1 MFPLVAVLF
10 LATSV
15 SGVPSGKTVK
25 LNNGVIM
32 PSINLGTCCGS
43 EPKVGLAPW
52 LAAGGTGI
60 DTAFDYRDQMDINN
74 VIHNTYKPTPKR
86 DSLFITTKVPAG
98 FGNSTDCLPGQAG
111 IDSAVNYV
119 HENLRELGVT
129 QVDLV
134 LVHRPCQ
141 SKQTHDIK
149 GSNQA
154 LWDGMLEVLKQN
166 LTRAIGISNYE
177 PADIEALDFRGVV
190 PAVNQFSWS
199 LQGRNDKQVAYCL
212 EKGILPESYHTMKG
226 CPFDN
231 DTVKKIAAAHSVSA
245 AQVCLR
251 YILEKGGAIAAG
263 TGSDSAKAPV
273 YAKENLD
280 IYGFSLTADEVSAL
294 DHVK

>member
-1 MFPLVAVLF
+1 MH
-10 LATSV
+10 
-15 SGVPSGKTVK
+15 
-25 LNNGVIM
+25 
-32 PSINLGTCCGS
+32 
-43 EPKVGLAPW
+43 
-52 LAAGGTGI
+52 
-60 DTAFDYRDQMDINN
+60 DQMDINN
-74 VIHNTYKPTPKR
+74 VIHNTYKPTPTR

-199 LQGRNDKQVAYCL
+199 LQGHNDKQVAYCL